1 MTVPNN
7 AGDSNSGPERVLLV
21 VPCFRE
27 SIRLPKFLPEL
38 CRAMDA
44 LGAVD
49 VCIVDDGSGSDEQ
62 QSVREFIDSLR
73 PTAACLE
80 PPLMLETN
88 HGKGGAIYAGWRTG
102 TSCAWLGFVD
112 ADGSCPASEVS
123 RMISHARGFKANGA
137 SPPALFASRIKML
150 GRNVDRL
157 LSRHLV
163 GRVYATL
170 VSELL
175 RIPVYDSQCGLKLV
189 PRAAFEAIQNRLTVE
204 GFAFDVDLLVAL
216 LDSGCAVQEFP
227 IDWHEK
233 PGGSVRLFRDPW
245 RMAWDV
251 WRIRQ
256 QRSARLAGARVSVP
270 AHSS

>member
-1 MTVPNN
+1 
-7 AGDSNSGPERVLLV
+7 
-21 VPCFRE
+21 
-27 SIRLPKFLPEL
+27 
-38 CRAMDA
+38 
-44 LGAVD
+44 
-49 VCIVDDGSGSDEQ
+49 
-62 QSVREFIDSLR
+62 
-73 PTAACLE
+73 
-80 PPLMLETN
+80 
-88 HGKGGAIYAGWRTG
+88 
-102 TSCAWLGFVD
+102 
-112 ADGSCPASEVS
+112 
-123 RMISHARGFKANGA
+123 MISHARHLTAKG
-137 SPPALFASRIKML
+137 SPPPAVFASRIKML

-157 LSRHLV
+157 FSRHLL

-189 PRAAFEAIQNRLTVE
+189 PRPAFEAVQDRLTVE

-216 LDSGCAVQEFP
+216 LDSGCAVEEFP

-256 QRSARLAGARVSVP
+256 KRSAHPSGARASAP